1 MNLIINSMLPVD
13 NVEISVRHATP
24 NASPIT
30 ACEPHSPNSILGKF
44 SLIII
49 YYVVLSLLQIITET

>member
-13 NVEISVRHATP
+13 KVEISVRHATP

-30 ACEPHSPNSILGKF
+30 ACEAHSPNGILGKF
-44 SLIII
+44 SFFLFIMFIH
-49 YYVVLSLLQIITET
+49 VLC